1 MSSAVGS
8 STAPSKVP
16 RKSSAATTSA
26 AILGEASALVQR
38 QRAKGES
45 GLVKNEGGGGEGILY
60 TQKSDREYSQEL
72 ARRSVAQVALQL
84 GVRECTAETLDVL
97 SDALIDF
104 LEKVSWKLCQFFD
117 SLIH

>member
-60 TQKSDREYSQEL
+60 TQKVIASTLKNLLDDRWLRWHCSWECE
-72 ARRSVAQVALQL
+72 SVRLKHWM
-84 GVRECTAETLDVL
+84 C
-97 SDALIDF
+97 
-104 LEKVSWKLCQFFD
+104 
-117 SLIH
+117 